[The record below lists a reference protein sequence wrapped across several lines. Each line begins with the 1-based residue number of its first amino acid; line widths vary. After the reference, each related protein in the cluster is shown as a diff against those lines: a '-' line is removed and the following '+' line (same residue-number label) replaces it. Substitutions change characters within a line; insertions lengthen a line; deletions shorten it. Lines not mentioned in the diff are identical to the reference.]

1 MIKKVVFAFKC
12 SNSQQVCMQECVI
25 VWPDYSACSHCDMF
39 VTTQGANNP
48 ANEIT
53 VLLDIVSQRDY
64 LFQVR
69 LRYA

>member
-1 MIKKVVFAFKC
+1 
-12 SNSQQVCMQECVI
+12 
-25 VWPDYSACSHCDMF
+25 MF